1 MSSYVIKV
9 HLLPQTLAGQDQ
21 GFEAVQKVLQSAV
34 VEQQQQQ
41 QQQQQH
47 PKPQT
52 RKKRKQTTAAAPA
65 PHFWDNIVQKDEE
78 SKNQTF
84 HQRWGNRKDISICK
98 HLFGRGDQ
106 VKGPAIKHKDQ
117 AMRVLGLGAQM
128 TDMGVKAV
136 NTVL

>member
-41 QQQQQH
+41 QQQQQ

-84 HQRWGNRKDISICK
+84 HQRWGNHKDISICK
-98 HLFGRGDQ
+98 HFFARGDQ

>member
-41 QQQQQH
+41 QQQQ

-84 HQRWGNRKDISICK
+84 HQRWGNHRDITIRK

>member
-41 QQQQQH
+41 QQQQQ

-84 HQRWGNRKDISICK
+84 HQRWGENINISRFARIC
-98 HLFGRGDQ
+98 LEGETR
-106 VKGPAIKHKDQ
+106 
-117 AMRVLGLGAQM
+117 
-128 TDMGVKAV
+128 
-136 NTVL
+136 